1 MTKLGGLRG
10 RGGPVGPCFVRVEE
24 MTSFTE
30 QSFDRERWPN
40 FSFVELR
47 CSHTGACVMDEVF
60 LDRLQDLRDAVAPLA
75 ITSAYRSPA
84 HPREAKK
91 VAEGRKAGAHTHG
104 RAVDVKCRGEK
115 AFLVLQEALRLGFM
129 GIGVSQAGDGG
140 RFLHLDDLKDEE
152 YHGPRPAVWSY

>member
-1 MTKLGGLRG
+1 
-10 RGGPVGPCFVRVEE
+10 
-24 MTSFTE
+24 
-30 QSFDRERWPN
+30 
-40 FSFVELR
+40 
-47 CSHTGACVMDEVF
+47 MDEVF
-60 LDRLQDLRDAVAPLA
+60 LDRLQDLRDAVGPLA

-84 HPREAKK
+84 HPIESKK